1 MLEADPEAA
10 AAMARYQTALQRLE
24 RAKAMAG
31 EVEEIFKQAAKD
43 ASLSDKEIAK
53 DQVGDGLATYQMKS
67 DASLSNKQVVT
78 IQDSGDME
86 NICKQVCKLRELKG
100 GMDRWV
106 GGCLTFSGFQSERE
120 SRRLH
125 QPE

>member
-53 DQVGDGLATYQMKS
+53 DQVGEGLATYRMKS
-67 DASLSNKQVVT
+67 DASLSNKQVVQ
-78 IQDSGDME
+78 IQDRHR
-86 NICKQVCKLRELKG
+86 NYLQALR
-100 GMDRWV
+100 V
-106 GGCLTFSGFQSERE
+106 
-120 SRRLH
+120 
-125 QPE
+125 